1 MLRLHRE
8 TTSTETASAMES
20 STKEITLTHAQTSMI
35 SSADPVLVEQGLE
48 LIRQEKE
55 MSFRQ
60 AIRHHWRALLW
71 SMTLSMALVM
81 DGYDGAIVSRSLI
94 CQPNGRS
101 IHSLLYLPSL
111 NASGLPMTRASSLF
125 RPTTKPPS
133 KTSVF
138 LEPSSVSS
146 CAAGL
151 KNDSALER
159 PISAA
164 WLLALGW
171 FSCSSLLSRLECCSV
186 QRLSQLGS
194 GLSSVCC
201 PALHADF

>member
-1 MLRLHRE
+1 
-8 TTSTETASAMES
+8 MES
-20 STKEITLTHAQTSMI
+20 SAKEITLTHAQTSMI

-81 DGYDGAIVSRSLI
+81 DGYDGAIVSHSLR
-94 CQPNGRS
+94 CPPNTRS
-101 IHSLLYLPSL
+101 IHSLLYPPSL
-111 NASGLPMTRASSLF
+111 NALGLPMTRASNLF
-125 RPTTKPPS
+125 LPITKPPS
-133 KTSVF
+133 RTSVS
-138 LEPSSVSS
+138 LEPSSGSS

-151 KNDSALER
+151 KNDSALGK

-164 WLLALGW
+164 WLLAFAW
-171 FSCSSLLSRLECCSV
+171 SSCLSLLSRLECCSV
-186 QRLSQLGS
+186 QRLSQPGS
-194 GLSSVCC
+194 GPSSVCS
-201 PALHADF
+201 PEFHADP